1 MHFIMDNYSTH
12 KSPLVQRWLKPK
24 KRRRFHLHFTPT
36 RSSWLNQVER
46 WFAEI
51 TRKRIRRGSFNSVQ
65 ELEKAIYEYLV
76 AWNEAPKP
84 FVWKATADSLLE
96 KVKRCNEL
104 NVTGH

>member
-1 MHFIMDNYSTH
+1 M
-12 KSPLVQRWLKPK
+12 QRWLKPK
-24 KRRRFHLHFTPT
+24 KRRRFHFHFTPGS
-36 RSSWLNQVER
+36 SSWPNEVER

-65 ELEKAIYEYLV
+65 ELEKAIYEYLA

-84 FVWKATADSLLE
+84 FVWKATADSILG
-96 KVKRCNEL
+96 KVKRRKEL